1 MIIPWITLQQ
11 LLLLGFL
18 GGSGGKESTFNA
30 GDLGSIPG
38 FGRSHGEGNVYAL
51 QYSGLE
57 NSMDRGAWKI
67 IDHVVAKSLDMTERL
82 SPSLPLLLLPR
93 GGTSGKEAA
102 SQCSRGGRPRFHPR
116 VGKILEAGHGNPLQY
131 SCLENSIGLQRIWH
145 NWAQLQDDN
154 YCYYYYLYPYWY

>member
-1 MIIPWITLQQ
+1 MATHHVVSYFPDWGLNPRFLQFKNRI
-11 LLLLGFL
+11 LTTGMPGKFPVFLVLGFL

-38 FGRSHGEGNVYAL
+38 FGRSPGEENVYPL

-67 IDHVVAKSLDMTERL
+67 IDHVVAKSPDMTERL

-102 SQCSRGGRPRFHPR
+102 SQCSRGGRPRFHPG
-116 VGKILEAGHGNPLQY
+116 VGKILEAGHGNPL
-131 SCLENSIGLQRIWH
+131 
-145 NWAQLQDDN
+145 
-154 YCYYYYLYPYWY
+154 